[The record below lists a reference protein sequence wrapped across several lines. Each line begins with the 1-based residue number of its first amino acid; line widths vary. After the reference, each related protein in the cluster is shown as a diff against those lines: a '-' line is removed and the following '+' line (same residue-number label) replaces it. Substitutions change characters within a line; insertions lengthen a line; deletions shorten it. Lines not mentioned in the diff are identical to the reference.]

1 MSGYEDEDRHYCGS
15 DGSEAGAHDDTF
27 LERSDRESREEGS
40 HGSQHLSMS
49 RRHNSED
56 EDFAPSR

>member
-1 MSGYEDEDRHYCGS
+1 MSGYEDEDRYYCGS
-15 DGSEAGAHDDTF
+15 DGSESGAHDDTF

-49 RRHNSED
+49 R
-56 EDFAPSR
+56 

>member
-1 MSGYEDEDRHYCGS
+1 MSGYEDEDRYYCGS

-49 RRHNSED
+49 RYNDED
-56 EDFAPSR
+56 EDFAPAR